1 LIIVLVIALAIPLGQ
16 YFLKQNIAARGT
28 IPSITGSWHFTHK
41 MIPDLTGKTVV
52 VTGANV
58 GLGKSTAKFLA
69 LNGAHVVLGC
79 RSKSKCDQAAKE
91 IRDEAKKD
99 VKLEV
104 IQLDLSSLASF
115 RSFAEEFNK
124 KHSKLDSLILNAGIM
139 HPPFE
144 LTADGIESQFGVNHL
159 AHFYLAKL
167 LTPALEQ
174 GVPSTVVSVSS
185 NGQFGTYPA
194 GVHVTLE
201 EINNKTLYSP
211 FLAYGQSKLC
221 NVLFAQELADRFS
234 KSGKQIFVNS
244 LNPGGVAT
252 DLMRHYPDWVT
263 AIISKLRENFPDA
276 LLFEPD
282 TAALTQL
289 YAAISPEI
297 IQKKITG
304 KYFVPIADLWEPSEQ
319 AKNSSLQKK
328 LWEFSEKLLQDKGFK

>member
-1 LIIVLVIALAIPLGQ
+1 
-16 YFLKQNIAARGT
+16 
-28 IPSITGSWHFTHK
+28 
-41 MIPDLTGKTVV
+41 
-52 VTGANV
+52 
-58 GLGKSTAKFLA
+58 
-69 LNGAHVVLGC
+69 
-79 RSKSKCDQAAKE
+79 
-91 IRDEAKKD
+91 
-99 VKLEV
+99 
-104 IQLDLSSLASF
+104 
-115 RSFAEEFNK
+115 
-124 KHSKLDSLILNAGIM
+124 M